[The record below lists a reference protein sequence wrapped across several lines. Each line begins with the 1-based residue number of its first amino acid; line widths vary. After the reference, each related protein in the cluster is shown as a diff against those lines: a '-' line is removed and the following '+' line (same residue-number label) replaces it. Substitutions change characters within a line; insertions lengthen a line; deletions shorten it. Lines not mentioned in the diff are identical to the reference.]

1 MTEGNATRRARG
13 VRSRVRR
20 GRALFGS
27 DGAGPPAS
35 ERAPVVPGG
44 GAPRR
49 DPVGET
55 ASGGGDGHG
64 DRDGGR
70 EPRKRPARRWGRVD
84 AVRGYTALLAA
95 LLPLVLAASWWVHPP
110 SAGELSGLLVLLALG
125 LASARLR
132 DLGGESQIDLS
143 FTAAILLS
151 AIPLA
156 GPVGAGVLGV
166 VIPLFEARRAG
177 LAATVFNSAMTGLV
191 GAISGLGYVAAGGW
205 VPVPSDGAGGRELL
219 LHVGLPLLA
228 ADVLLCVVNAALV
241 AVMIRLHAPPG
252 TRFELEPFIAPLPV
266 YLGYA
271 VTAFVFVVLWG
282 PGGLHVL
289 TAAFIVAP
297 LLVARWAY
305 LQYIGQVKARQRI
318 LDTLAAA
325 GENRDGSVARNLRIA
340 ALVRVFELHVPLS
353 RRGEAALR
361 YGASLHD
368 IGIVAISREIRQ
380 RRPEE
385 LTDAELATV
394 RSHAD
399 TGYEAI
405 RDIDFLGDAAA
416 AVRHHHERWDGS
428 GYPDGLSGLAIPR
441 PARMLGIVDAYE
453 ALAWEDDTTCPVHHD
468 AAMAEIHRRSGRDFD
483 PQLVEAFDRAM
494 SSPAGRRLVTEGVD
508 TGPVQRRS
516 GRRPPLRH
524 ASPFVGDAISRAQER
539 ADAAGSTGSTGWA
552 GSSASTASTGS
563 AASTESA
570 GSDEG
575 ATRPVLTPAAR
586 TSIADSLALIVPSA
600 ARSSAAADPL
610 DGAAERATGRL
621 AWVVASVAVLLLVVL
636 AVSGDRPHAEYAE
649 RTVLLVYFVTLL
661 AAERFR
667 MRLRWRLQTAPTAW
681 AAGMALALTI
691 GLPANSPLRL
701 DTSSILAVVVAAQV
715 VDWFTVRRGAPAQ
728 LRREALTDAVIR
740 STSVLCVCLVV
751 RDLPWAGR
759 PLLERL
765 VEWAPWLT
773 AMTMMS
779 ILSVVLLAEAPV
791 RAWARARGGRSV
803 LSREILEEIRGSL
816 ALGTAMAATGVLLAM
831 AEGVLGLVAVP
842 LLLLPLAVSQLAI
855 GRFGRTNL
863 AYRQSVRALSR
874 LPELAGLVAPGHAG
888 RVSDLAVAIGVRL
901 GLPDREVVDLEYAA
915 LLHDIGQLAL
925 RRPLP
930 GGATVLAAA
939 TDQERIAHNGAR
951 VVEQTGTLAE
961 VAHIVRHQSMPY
973 HRIIGS
979 RIDLPLASRIVN
991 VANAYDDYLQV
1002 GGEADPAGAI
1012 ERLYLGLG
1020 HEYDPRVVRA
1030 CESHVLGDRAPT
1042 PTPPHPDGP

>member
-1 MTEGNATRRARG
+1 M
-13 VRSRVRR
+13 
-20 GRALFGS
+20 
-27 DGAGPPAS
+27 
-35 ERAPVVPGG
+35 
-44 GAPRR
+44 
-49 DPVGET
+49 
-55 ASGGGDGHG
+55 
-64 DRDGGR
+64 
-70 EPRKRPARRWGRVD
+70 
-84 AVRGYTALLAA
+84 RGYTALLAA
-95 LLPLVLAASWWVHPP
+95 LLPLVLAASWWAHPP
-110 SAGELSGLLVLLALG
+110 TAGELSGLLVLLALG

-156 GPVGAGVLGV
+156 GPVGAGALGA

-191 GAISGLGYVAAGGW
+191 GAVSGLGYIAAGGW
-205 VPVPSDGAGGRELL
+205 VPVPSDGDGGRELL

-228 ADVLLCVVNAALV
+228 ADVLLCLVNAVLV
-241 AVMIRLHAPPG
+241 AIMIRLHAPPG
-252 TRFELEPFIAPLPV
+252 TRLELEPFIAPLPV

-340 ALVRVFELHVPLS
+340 ALIRIFEPHLPLT
-353 RRGEAALR
+353 RRGEVALR

-385 LTDAELATV
+385 LTDPELATV

-405 RDIDFLGDAAA
+405 RDIDFLGDAVA

-428 GYPDGLSGLAIPR
+428 GYPDGLSGLAIPL
-441 PARMLGIVDAYE
+441 PARVLGIVDAYE
-453 ALAWEDDTTCPVHHD
+453 ALAWEDDTPCPVGHD
-468 AAMAEIHRRSGRDFD
+468 AAMAQIHRRNGRDFD

-494 SSPAGRRLVTEGVD
+494 SSPAGRRLVTDGVD

-524 ASPFVGDAISRAQER
+524 ASPFVGDAISRAQGHP
-539 ADAAGSTGSTGWA
+539 GSVGPDGPDGWDGSPGSV
-552 GSSASTASTGS
+552 GSSVLSGS
-563 AASTESA
+563 
-570 GSDEG
+570 GSGSEAD
-575 ATRPVLTPAAR
+575 RPVLTPAVRSDSA
-586 TSIADSLALIVPSA
+586 SLALMVPSA

-610 DGAAERATGRL
+610 DGAAEGATGRL

-691 GLPANSPLRL
+691 GLPSTSPLRL
-701 DTSSILAVVVAAQV
+701 DTMSILAVVVAAQV

-759 PLLERL
+759 PLLEWL
-765 VEWAPWLT
+765 VEWPPWLT

-816 ALGTAMAATGVLLAM
+816 ALSTAMAATGVLLAM

-842 LLLLPLAVSQLAI
+842 LLLLPLAVSQLAM

-939 TDQERIAHNGAR
+939 TDQERIGHNGAR

-961 VAHIVRHQSMPY
+961 VARIVRHQSMPY

-1002 GGEADPAGAI
+1002 GGGADPAGAV

-1030 CESHVLGDRAPT
+1030 CESHVLGDS
-1042 PTPPHPDGP
+1042 PPPPPL